1 MRTGANYLSALADG
15 REVFVDGRPV
25 ENVAAHPAFAGVC
38 QTVAGLYDFIGE
50 HREEMTFRSP
60 ATGEPVSL
68 AHLIPR
74 SVEDLRRRRHA
85 LTRVAEH
92 TFGLLGRSPEHVAG
106 FLAAFASAP
115 ELFARKGSRF
125 GENVRRFHQKVRD
138 EHLYVSYAIIPPQ
151 VDRSKS
157 AHEQAETHIPAG
169 VWKETADGL
178 VIRGAQM
185 LGTASAI
192 SDYLFLSCIHPLK
205 PGDEDYAV
213 SLVVPLNA
221 PGLRLYPRRPYAT
234 AATSVFDYP
243 LSTRFDESDSLVVF
257 RDVFV
262 PWEHVFVC
270 RDIALTRAQ
279 WFETPAHILGNTQA
293 QIRLVT
299 KLKFL
304 AGLARRICSVNGVDK
319 IPSVNGDL
327 GEIAS
332 LAAVIEGMVLAA
344 EATAVTNANGV
355 VHPNPRFLYGAMAQ
369 QAQLYP
375 RMIHLLRELAG
386 GGFLQVPSS
395 RLEFDH
401 PDLAADLN
409 RYVRSPGVGAEERV
423 KLFKL
428 AWEMVGSEF
437 AGRHQQYEMF
447 YAGAPFVA
455 KNYCCQNYDFSE
467 ALALVDSCLG
477 SYDTDS
483 VQASGGGVAHF
494 SPTHPSTR
502 SPLPSPCPGI

>member
-1 MRTGANYLSALADG
+1 MRTGAAYLSALADG
-15 REVFVDGRPV
+15 REVIVDGRPV
-25 ENVAAHPAFAGVC
+25 GNVSAHPAFAGVC
-38 QTVAGLYDFIGE
+38 QTVADLYDFIGE
-50 HREEMTFRSP
+50 HRDEMTFRSP
-60 ATGEPVSL
+60 TTGEPVSL

-74 SVEDLRRRRHA
+74 SVDDLKRRRHA
-85 LTRVAEH
+85 LSLVAEQ

-115 ELFARKGSRF
+115 ELFARQGARF
-125 GENVRRFHQKVRD
+125 GENVQRFQQKVRD

-151 VDRSKS
+151 VDRSKT
-157 AHEQAETHIPAG
+157 AHEQAEAHIPAG

-185 LGTASAI
+185 LGTAAAI
-192 SDYLFLSCIHPLK
+192 SDYLFLSCIQPLK
-205 PGDEDYAV
+205 PGDEDYAL
-213 SLVVPLNA
+213 SLAVPLNA

-243 LSTRFDESDSLVVF
+243 LSSRFDESDSLVVF
-257 RDVFV
+257 HDVFV

-270 RDIALTRAQ
+270 RDVALTRAQ

-304 AGLARRICSVNGVDK
+304 AGLARKICSTNGVDK
-319 IPSVNGDL
+319 IPSVGWDL

-332 LAAVIEGMVLAA
+332 LASVVEGMVLAA

-386 GGFLQVPSS
+386 GGVLQVPSS
-395 RLEFDH
+395 SLEFVH
-401 PDLAADLN
+401 PDTAADLH
-409 RYVRSPGVGAEERV
+409 RYVQSPGVSAEERV

-437 AGRHQQYEMF
+437 GSRHQQYEMF

-455 KNYCCQNYDFSE
+455 KNYCFQNYDFQE
-467 ALALVDSCLG
+467 ALALVDACLRGYDLNTKSAG
-477 SYDTDS
+477 S
-483 VQASGGGVAHF
+483 AKAGVLAA
-494 SPTHPSTR
+494 
-502 SPLPSPCPGI
+502 CAQ